1 MIALDLAD
9 TIPIKLM
16 LTQSHK
22 HHKSTLEVDSPTDQR
37 ALQTLDKLAQPVQ
50 ELMTHPRSLETMP
63 NHSLLV
69 RNVPKKLEKESV
81 LDSILLR
88 ELKL

>member
-9 TIPIKLM
+9 TIQTKLTF
-16 LTQSHK
+16 TQSHK

-37 ALQTLDKLAQPVQ
+37 ALQTLDKLAQPVR

-63 NHSLLV
+63 NHSQSEKNAQ
-69 RNVPKKLEKESV
+69 RRLEKE
-81 LDSILLR
+81 LDPANTLQK
-88 ELKL
+88 EQKA